1 MSLKAVDM
9 AYNLLL
15 NTKEGMSF
23 KELWT
28 NINNKFGYD
37 EKIASR
43 KKSQFYTNLT
53 LDGRFVMLENNV
65 WNLKSRCRYQEI
77 EVKDDDEYEE
87 SEDYDEE
94 DEEEFDEDE
103 EDEEESEEDEY

>member
-43 KKSQFYTNLT
+43 KINFIQILHWMEDLSCLKIMFGILNLAAVPGNRSQ
-53 LDGRFVMLENNV
+53 R
-65 WNLKSRCRYQEI
+65 R
-77 EVKDDDEYEE
+77 
-87 SEDYDEE
+87 
-94 DEEEFDEDE
+94 
-103 EDEEESEEDEY
+103 